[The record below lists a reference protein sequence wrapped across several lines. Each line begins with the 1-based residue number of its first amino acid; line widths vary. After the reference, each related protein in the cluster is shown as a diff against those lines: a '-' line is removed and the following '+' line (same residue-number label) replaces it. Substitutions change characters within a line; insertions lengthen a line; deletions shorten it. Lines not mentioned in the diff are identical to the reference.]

1 MRQLRNLFVALISLF
16 IIAACQ
22 NDPLP
27 TLVPGV
33 EATISVP
40 TLVPADGTRQP
51 VDEPP
56 TVASATPIPATAT
69 PSEPLA
75 AAVNGQPILLA
86 LFEKELARYEQAQ
99 LQFGSSNADQV
110 DGYRGI
116 VLDALI
122 ETELISQAA
131 AANGIT
137 LTPEMVTARMAELQE
152 LSGGE
157 ENFMAWLQTNQMT
170 VEEFIVALAAEML
183 TEKTVDFV
191 TSDVP
196 RAVEQVHARYI
207 QVDDQALAQSLL
219 EQLRS
224 GVDFVALA
232 QQYSLDRITGEN
244 GGDLSFFARGSL
256 LVPEIEEAAF
266 NLQPGEF
273 SEVVAGNRA
282 DGSGTTFYI
291 IQLIERDPQRELSA
305 DLLFKQL
312 QQRFEQWLAQ
322 QWDQAEIIRF
332 IEI

>member
-1 MRQLRNLFVALISLF
+1 MLQRRIIFVAFLALLIL
-16 IIAACQ
+16 AACQ
-22 NDPLP
+22 NDPQP
-27 TLVPGV
+27 TTAPGV
-33 EATISVP
+33 ESTISVP
-40 TLVPADGTRQP
+40 TTAPADDSGQP
-51 VDEPP
+51 VDAPP
-56 TVASATPIPATAT
+56 TAAPDTPIPATAT

-75 AAVNGQPILLA
+75 ATVNGQSILLTR
-86 LFEKELARYEQAQ
+86 FEKELARYEQAQ
-99 LQFGSSNADQV
+99 LQLGSSAGDQG
-110 DGYRGI
+110 DGYRAV

-122 ETELISQAA
+122 ETELIAQAA
-131 AANGIT
+131 AANGIG
-137 LTPEMVTARMAELQE
+137 LTPDMVAARMAELQE
-152 LSGGE
+152 LAGGE

-170 VEEFIVALAAEML
+170 VDEFREALAAEML

-191 TSDVP
+191 TADVP

-219 EQLRS
+219 EQLRG
-224 GVDFVALA
+224 GVDFATLA

-282 DGSGTTFYI
+282 DGSGTTFYV
-291 IQLIERDPQRELSA
+291 IQLIERDPQRDLSA
-305 DLLFKQL
+305 DMLFKQL

-322 QWDQAEIIRF
+322 QWEQAEIIRF
-332 IEI
+332 IDI